1 MTTRFCKVALV
12 IALLAAIPSFAE
24 DEPVNVNAN
33 LEAAFKKYDAN
44 HDGYLSKQE
53 LKGRRDLLRVFDE
66 ADADHDGTLDLD
78 EYAAAE
84 LMLHRA
90 KAERFADDGLI
101 TARVRAELLKY
112 PDIKSLDVSVET
124 YRGHVLLSG
133 FVEDE
138 NQVRNAGRIA
148 SGVRGVVSV
157 KNALIVKELDNKP

>member
-1 MTTRFCKVALV
+1 MNASFYKATLG
-12 IALLAAIPSFAE
+12 IALLACIPAFAE
-24 DEPVNVNAN
+24 DEPVKVNAN
-33 LEAAFKKYDAN
+33 VESAFKKYDTN

-53 LKGRRDLLRVFDE
+53 VKERRDLLRIFPD
-66 ADADHDGTLDLD
+66 ADADHDGKLDLD

-84 LMLHRA
+84 SALHRA
-90 KAERFADDGLI
+90 KAERFAEDGII
-101 TARVRAELLKY
+101 TAKVKAALLKD

-138 NQVRNAGRIA
+138 NQVRKVARIA

-157 KNALIVKELDNKP
+157 KNALIVKS

>member
-1 MTTRFCKVALV
+1 MTTRFCKAALV
-12 IALLAAIPSFAE
+12 IALLAAIPAFAE

-90 KAERFADDGLI
+90 KAERFSDDGL
-101 TARVRAELLKY
+101 TARVRAELLKD

-133 FVEDE
+133 LVDDQE
-138 NQVRNAGRIA
+138 QVRNAGRIA

-157 KNALIVKELDNKP
+157 KNALIVKDLDKP